1 MLEVRRYVTLY
12 PVYPHTVCKYL
23 LISLTHSMM
32 QTVML
37 CRQHIKYNRRILDQ
51 HESSDAESG
60 NGSVSRGPR
69 RVRGPGRN

>member
-1 MLEVRRYVTLY
+1 
-12 PVYPHTVCKYL
+12 
-23 LISLTHSMM
+23 MM